1 MSYALVRC
9 TPNVFSYL
17 LRRLLHDLL
26 FAQVFPNLQV
36 GPKAFWI
43 NLNFQQKILEKLQ
56 ILKLS
61 PLSLKE
67 KKKHKKPTK
76 MTTFFRVRRFLSY
89 SRF

>member
-1 MSYALVRC
+1 MSYALVSC

-17 LRRLLHDLL
+17 LCRLLHHLL

-43 NLNFQQKILEKLQ
+43 NLNFQKKILEKLQ
-56 ILKLS
+56 IQKLS

-67 KKKHKKPTK
+67 KKKKKSTK